1 MKEIINFLRQLECNN
16 NRDWFNAHKTAY
28 QRVQMKYH
36 DFIDALISEI
46 ATFDSSIADQTAK
59 DCTFRIYRDTRFS
72 YDKTPYKT
80 HMGAFICPG
89 GKKSGYSGYYFHL
102 GTGREGY
109 PGEHMLATGDYCH
122 TPEALR
128 ILREDITNGD
138 GDFERTLHDAPDFKL
153 DLEGALKR
161 NPKGFPVDAP
171 YSEYIR
177 LKAYCLVCHVDDE
190 FMTSTDLVKRV
201 AELFYT
207 TKPFLDYI
215 NRAIAFSQN
224 DCTTF

>member
-16 NRDWFNAHKTAY
+16 SREWFNAHKAEY
-28 QRVQMKYH
+28 QRVQMRFN
-36 DFIDALISEI
+36 DFVDDLIREI
-46 ATFDSSIADQTAK
+46 ALYDTSVANLTAK
-59 DCTFRIYRDTRFS
+59 DCTYRIYRDTRFS
-72 YDKTPYKT
+72 NDKTPYKT

-102 GTGREGY
+102 GTGKEGY
-109 PGEHMLATGDYCH
+109 PGMHMLATGDYCH

-128 ILREDITNGD
+128 VIREDIINGD
-138 GDFERTLHDAPDFKL
+138 GDFERTLHKATDFKL

-177 LKAYCLVCHVDDE
+177 LKAYCLVHHADDE
-190 FMTSTDLVKRV
+190 FMEAPHLRKRV
-201 AELFYT
+201 AELFHT

-224 DCTTF
+224 EY